1 MAFSL
6 KAHFGAHF
14 GAQNLFILCICWG
27 HFTTYGPS
35 PFWPTRVQNGDTL
48 QGTHGYGLGVHKY
61 PRRGRGAPGNAP
73 KVIGRLIVRAPVLML
88 LWALIAMNVVIGNES
103 WLMLIVTDPRQGDCD
118 ESQTWR
124 L

>member
-1 MAFSL
+1 M
-6 KAHFGAHF
+6 
-14 GAQNLFILCICWG
+14 
-27 HFTTYGPS
+27 
-35 PFWPTRVQNGDTL
+35 
-48 QGTHGYGLGVHKY
+48 HKY

-73 KVIGRLIVRAPVLML
+73 KVIGRLIVRAPMLML